1 MGLWHKRELDAL
13 WQASSFGARHLMLN
27 TRHTGFWVYLLRG
40 PEVHPR
46 RESVYTERPVSA
58 YTVAAIGTEVSHQ
71 WRGGRKERTP
81 SRGVHESVLG
91 DR

>member
-58 YTVAAIGTEVSHQ
+58 YTGRSYRH
-71 WRGGRKERTP
+71 GGFSPMAWRKEGENTQQGCP
-81 SRGVHESVLG
+81 
-91 DR
+91 